1 MFLSGAQGPLPSSCA
16 TWQNSV
22 PCSYMTETLGFLPA
36 ITIGIVPQ
44 LIFLANFQVETYG
57 MKAHKWEDD
66 QSELLS

>member
-1 MFLSGAQGPLPSSCA
+1 
-16 TWQNSV
+16 
-22 PCSYMTETLGFLPA
+22 MTETLGFLPA